1 MAIEFRG
8 HDYRLAQA
16 PVEAQVT
23 GPAGA
28 VRTEIAVAGLIQPQI
43 HIEPAPLFTVIRSLT
58 VVPKRIGILEYPS
71 DGGSV
76 RVHRTP

>member
-8 HDYRLAQA
+8 HDDRLARA
-16 PVEAQVT
+16 LVKAQVT
-23 GPAGA
+23 GPADA
-28 VRTEIAVAGLIQPQI
+28 VRTGIAVTGLIQPQI
-43 HIEPAPLFTVIRSLT
+43 HTEPAPSVTVIRSLT

-71 DGGSV
+71 DGGAV